1 MEQDI
6 IPAMLANLRIPGYEL
21 TEIIHDGFNTIV
33 YRGKTVEQQPV
44 ILKILKAEYPSMD
57 AIARLKHEY
66 QITARLDKK
75 CIVKYQ
81 LQEYQNRLALVCH
94 DFGGQSLK
102 QLLSKQKLD
111 HCTCLNIGIQLAEAL
126 VELHKQ
132 QITHKDIKPAN
143 IIINPQT
150 KQVKLTDFS
159 IASCWNETLQP
170 INPNQLE
177 GTLAYMSPEQ
187 TGRMNRYV
195 DYRSDFYSFGVTFY
209 EIFTGQLPFN
219 SNDPLEL
226 VYCHLAQ
233 QPVSPSQINPAI
245 PPEITQIISKLMAKN
260 AEARYQSA
268 TGLLAD
274 LEICLQQ
281 LQTSNKIAD
290 FIPGRWDILSQL
302 LIPQKLYGR
311 EQQVH
316 LLQLAMQRVGEGSSE
331 LMLVSGYSG
340 IGKTSVINEV
350 NKPITRQ
357 RGYFVSGKFDQFQ
370 RNIPYLALIQA
381 LSGLIRQLLTE
392 NAAQLQVWKN
402 RILKALGLNGQVII
416 DLIPDLELIIGLQ
429 PEISPLGPIES
440 QNRFN
445 RVFSDFIRVFA
456 QAEHPLAIFLDDLQ
470 WADLATLKLMQSLI
484 TAPESKYLLLIGAY
498 RDNEVNYTHPLI
510 QTLESIQ
517 KAGITIN
524 NLVLQALNLEN
535 VTQLIAETLPNTQNI
550 SVFAELI
557 YHKTAG
563 NPFFITQLLQAL
575 YQEKLL
581 KFTYPQPPE
590 NMGNWQWDLQ
600 EIQSI
605 GITDQNVVELV
616 ASRISKLPEATQK
629 LIKLAACLGNTFS
642 LDVLSI
648 VNENSLI
655 NTAKTIYSALQMG
668 LILPLS
674 ESYKIPLFF
683 AEQNSS
689 SQIPAISYKFLHD
702 RVQQAAYSLIPA
714 DEKKTTHLKIGQL
727 IWQNTPQAEIETYI
741 FDIVNQLNFGIDT
754 LTIPS
759 QKNEI
764 VHLNLIAGRKA
775 KTATAYE
782 QGLNYLTIGL
792 KLLSIDAWQNEYDLA
807 LALHTEASVA
817 AYLTGDFERLQH
829 ITEIG
834 LKQAKSLFDK
844 LKIHEVQ
851 ILTCIAQKKYQTAIE
866 IGLSVLKLLGFRF
879 PKKPNKINII
889 LSLLQTKITLIGKPV
904 ENLMNLPAMT
914 EPKILAV
921 MEMLNVISAAC
932 YLSCPE
938 LNLLITLSRVNLSVK
953 YGNAPIS
960 ALTYAGYGFILCAV
974 VNNIELGYKFGN
986 LALDLLAKS
995 KNKAINVKVLLNVG
1009 LLVYPWKRHLKESIA
1024 LFQLGVKTGLES
1036 GNLDYTGWCYF
1047 EECLFSYMTGQE
1059 LASLERKIATNGY
1072 AIRQIS
1078 QALPLNHNQMVWQVV
1093 LNLTTTSIEPDRLMG
1108 EAYNEEEN
1116 LPQYIAAKDI
1126 TSLCALYWCKLQLCY
1141 VFGKYSQALEY
1152 SQQAAKY
1159 LVGITGSPIIP
1170 LFYFY
1175 DSLARL
1181 AIYPQTTAQKP
1192 LLKIVQASQKK
1203 MQHWATHSPMNY
1215 LHKFNLVQAELY
1227 RVLGKIHQ
1235 AMDFYDLAIQGAAEN
1250 GYIQEEA
1257 LANERAAEFYLHL
1270 GKEKI
1275 AKTYMIEA
1283 YYTYIRWGA
1292 IAKAK
1297 ELESQYSYLVVS
1309 TFDNISSDVTIS
1321 MSSTLTQKSLSL
1333 DMSTVL
1339 KASQALSG
1347 EIVFSRLLEKLIHI
1361 VKENAGA
1368 EKVLYIAKVGEQLLV
1383 ENSCINSITDY
1394 ANVFEPLVDN
1404 DLDLPASLINYVERT
1419 RKYLIIDHAIEDERY
1434 KSEPYIVANKTLS
1447 ILILPIVHQGELTG
1461 ILYLENNL
1469 IKGAFTKD
1477 RLEVLSMI
1485 AAQAAISLLN
1495 SRFYTTLET
1504 RVEERTAELQATL
1517 QELRQTQLKLIQ
1529 SEKMSS
1535 LGQLV
1540 AGIAHE
1546 INNPISFI
1554 YGNLGYTD
1562 KYTKGLLDLVKL
1574 YQKHYPNPNSE
1585 IVEQAKEIELDF
1597 LKTDLPEILSSMNVG
1612 AARIRDIILALRNF
1626 ARLDESTRK
1635 AVDIHQG
1642 LDSTLTILQ
1651 PKLAGIEVI
1660 KEYDKLPLVNCYAG
1674 EINQVFAN
1682 LIYNAVDAIQEKRM
1696 QQTGGKIWIRTA
1708 AKDNQVLIR
1717 IADNGIGMSAFVLA
1731 KIFDPFFT
1739 TKPVGKG
1746 TGLGLAISYQ
1756 IVVEQ
1761 HSGQLACTSNPDQ
1774 GAELTI
1780 TLPCV

>member
-1 MEQDI
+1 MV
-6 IPAMLANLRIPGYEL
+6 ANLRIPGYEL
-21 TEIIHDGFNTIV
+21 TEVIHDGCNTIV
-33 YRGKTVEQQPV
+33 YRGKTVAEQQPV
-44 ILKILKAEYPSMD
+44 ILKILKAEYPSID
-57 AIARLKHEY
+57 AIVRLKHEY
-66 QITARLDKK
+66 QITAHLDQE

-81 LQEYQNRLALVCH
+81 LQEYQNRLALVCQ

-111 HCTCLNIGIQLAEAL
+111 HSLCLSIGIQLAQAL
-126 VELHKQ
+126 SLLHEQ
-132 QITHKDIKPAN
+132 QIIHKDIKPAN

-150 KQVKLTDFS
+150 KQIKLADFS

-195 DYRSDFYSFGVTFY
+195 DYRSDFYSFGVTLY

-233 QPVSPSQINPAI
+233 QPVPLSQINPAI
-245 PPEITQIISKLMAKN
+245 PPEITQIVGKLMAKN
-260 AEARYQSA
+260 AEDRYQSA
-268 TGLLAD
+268 AGLLAD
-274 LEICLQQ
+274 LEICLHQ
-281 LQTSNKIAD
+281 LQTSNKIAN
-290 FIPGRWDILSQL
+290 FTPGRLDILSQL

-311 EQQVH
+311 EQQVNV
-316 LLQLAMQRVGEGSSE
+316 LLAAMQRVGEGSSE

-357 RGYFVSGKFDQFQ
+357 RGYFISGKFDQFQ
-370 RNIPYLALIQA
+370 QNIPYIALIQA
-381 LSGLIRQLLTE
+381 LSALIKQLLTE
-392 NAAQLQVWKN
+392 NAAQLQAWKN
-402 RILKALGLNGQVII
+402 KILKALGLNGQLMI
-416 DLIPDLELIIGLQ
+416 DLIPDLELIIDLQ
-429 PEISPLGPIES
+429 PEVAQLGPIES

-445 RVFSDFIRVFA
+445 RVFTEFIRVFA
-456 QAEHPLAIFLDDLQ
+456 QADHPLAIFLDDLQ
-470 WADLATLKLMQSLI
+470 WADLATLKLMQLLI
-484 TAPESKYLLLIGAY
+484 TDSESKHLLLIGAY
-498 RDNEVNYTHPLI
+498 RDNEVNCNHPLI
-510 QTLESIQ
+510 QTLESI
-517 KAGITIN
+517 KATCLTIN
-524 NLVLQALNLEN
+524 NIVLQPLNLEN
-535 VTQLIAETLPNTQNI
+535 VTQLIADTLTHTNNL
-550 SVFAELI
+550 SALAELI

-575 YQEKLL
+575 YQENLL
-581 KFTYPQPPE
+581 KFKYPQPPD
-590 NMGNWQWDLQ
+590 NVGSWQWDLQ
-600 EIQSI
+600 EIQTI
-605 GITDQNVVELV
+605 GITDQNVIELV
-616 ASRISKLPEATQK
+616 ASRISKLPEATQEIVK
-629 LIKLAACLGNTFS
+629 IAACLGNVFT

-648 VNENSLI
+648 VNESSPVI
-655 NTAKTIYSALQMG
+655 TANVLYEALQMG

-674 ESYKIPLFF
+674 EAYKIPLLF
-683 AEQNSS
+683 AKQTPTLE
-689 SQIPAISYKFLHD
+689 IPQVSYKFLHD
-702 RVQQAAYSLIPA
+702 RVQQAAYSLISVE
-714 DEKKTTHLKIGQL
+714 DKKTTHLKIGQL
-727 IWQNTPQAEIETYI
+727 IWQNTPPAKIETYI

-754 LTIPS
+754 LILPA
-759 QKNEI
+759 QKYEI
-764 VHLNLIAGRKA
+764 VRLNLTAGRKA
-775 KTATAYE
+775 KASTAYS
-782 QGLNYLTIGL
+782 LSLKYLTTAL
-792 KLLSIDAWQNEYDLA
+792 ELLSIDAWQNQYDLT
-807 LALHTEASVA
+807 LAVHVEAAEA
-817 AYLTGDFERLQH
+817 AYLTGEFEQVEK
-829 ITEIG
+829 ITKIG
-834 LKQAKSLFDK
+834 LQQAKNIFEQ
-844 LKIHEVQ
+844 LKIYEVQ
-851 ILTCIAQKKYQTAIE
+851 ILTCITQKRYQVAIE
-866 IGLSVLKLLGFRF
+866 IGLSVLKLLGFSF
-879 PKKPNKINII
+879 SKKPTKINII
-889 LSLLQTKITLIGKPV
+889 LSLLQTKITIIGKRV
-904 ENLMNLPAMT
+904 EDLMNLPAMT
-914 EPKILAV
+914 EAKILAV

-938 LNLLITLSRVNLSVK
+938 LNLVITLSRVNLSIK

-974 VNNIELGYKFGN
+974 VNDIELGYKFGN
-986 LALDLLAKS
+986 LALNLLAKS
-995 KNKAINVKVLLNVG
+995 TNKAINVKVLLNVG

-1024 LFQLGVKTGLES
+1024 LFQLGVKSGLES

-1047 EECLFSYMTGQE
+1047 EECLYSYMIGQE
-1059 LASLERKIATNGY
+1059 LTSLERKIATVAY

-1078 QALPLNHNQMVWQVV
+1078 QALPLNHNQMVWQAV
-1093 LNLTTTSIEPDRLMG
+1093 LNLTGASIEPHRLIG

-1126 TSLCALYWCKLQLCY
+1126 TSLCALYWCKLQLSY
-1141 VFGKYSQALEY
+1141 LFGKYSQALEH

-1159 LVGITGSPIIP
+1159 LVGITGSPIVP

-1181 AIYPQTTAQKP
+1181 AMYSHEPKQV
-1192 LLKIVQASQKK
+1192 LKIVQASQKK
-1203 MQHWATHSPMNY
+1203 MQHWAKHSPMNY
-1215 LHKFNLVQAELY
+1215 LHKFNLVEAELY
-1227 RVLGKIHQ
+1227 RVLGKTHQ
-1235 AMDFYDLAIQGAAEN
+1235 AMDYYDRAIQGAVEN

-1270 GKEKI
+1270 GKQKI

-1283 YYTYIRWGA
+1283 YYTYVRWGA

-1297 ELESQYSYLVVS
+1297 ELESRYPYLVAS
-1309 TFDNISSDVTIS
+1309 TFEKISSDITIS
-1321 MSSTLTQKSLSL
+1321 MTSTSTQKNLSL

-1347 EIVFSRLLEKLIHI
+1347 EIVFSRLLEKLIQL

-1368 EKVLYIAKVGEQLLV
+1368 EKVIYIAKIDNQLLV
-1383 ENSCINSITDY
+1383 ENRLNSSKDY
-1394 ANVFEPLVDN
+1394 VNVFEPLAD
-1404 DLDLPASLINYVERT
+1404 DELDIPISLINYVERT
-1419 RKYLIIDHAIEDERY
+1419 RSYLIIDHALEDERC
-1434 KSEPYIVANKTLS
+1434 KLEPYVLANKTLS
-1447 ILILPIVHQGELTG
+1447 ILILPMIHQGELTG

-1469 IKGAFTKD
+1469 TKGAFTKD
-1477 RLEVLSMI
+1477 RLEVLSI
-1485 AAQAAISLLN
+1485 ITAQAAISLEN

-1554 YGNLGYTD
+1554 YGNLEYTD
-1562 KYTKGLLDLVKL
+1562 KYTKSLLDLIKL
-1574 YQKHYPNPNSE
+1574 YQKYYPNSHSE
-1585 IVEQAKEIELDF
+1585 IISKSEEIDLDF
-1597 LKTDLPEILSSMNVG
+1597 LETDLPEILSSMHVG
-1612 AARIRDIILALRNF
+1612 ASRIRDIILALRNF

-1635 AVDIHQG
+1635 AVDIHLG
-1642 LDSTLTILQ
+1642 IDSTLTILQ
-1651 PKLAGIEVI
+1651 PKLAEIEII
-1660 KEYDKLPLVNCYAG
+1660 KEYGELPLVKCYAG

-1682 LIYNAVDAIQEKRM
+1682 LIYNAVDAIQDKPT
-1696 QQTGGKIWIRTA
+1696 QQTASGKIWIRTEA
-1708 AKDNQVLIR
+1708 NDKSVLIQ
-1717 IADNGIGMSAFVLA
+1717 IADNGMGISAEVLT

-1756 IVVEQ
+1756 IVVLQ
-1761 HSGQLACTSNPDQ
+1761 HNGQLTCTSIPNV
-1774 GAELTI
+1774 GTELTI
-1780 TLPCV
+1780 TLPYV